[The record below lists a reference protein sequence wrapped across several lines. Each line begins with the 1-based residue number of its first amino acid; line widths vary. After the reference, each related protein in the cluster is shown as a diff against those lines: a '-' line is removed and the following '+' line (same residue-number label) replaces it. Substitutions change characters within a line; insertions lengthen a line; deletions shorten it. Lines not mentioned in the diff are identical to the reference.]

1 TKTARRP
8 DAHHRREQTDARRTR
23 SHELRLYGGV
33 QPSESLRGSL
43 KYCPAPLW
51 IAATAKQV
59 PRTPCVFVRRM
70 SSRRGRGVTRC
81 GTGDNTW
88 RSASTLTSRAVL
100 SDPPRP
106 CADRRVAAAVR
117 MQDGERVRRARL
129 ADEGDEHA
137 AAPDQGLEDAA
148 IVRMEAGAAKR

>member
-81 GTGDNTW
+81 GTGDKHLAQ
-88 RSASTLTSRAVL
+88 RQRPDLARCFR

-106 CADRRVAAAVR
+106 RADRRVPAAVR

-129 ADEGDEHA
+129 ADEGDQHA

-148 IVRMEAGAAKR
+148 IVRLEADA